1 MPTLETIAIEHPD
14 YVRFKSAWELMR
26 DSVDGEDD
34 VKRKGTKYLPM
45 KTGTASITNPA
56 DRDRVYKLYMTRA
69 EFPEIVAPTIRGA
82 VGVMLAKPAK
92 VDLPPQLES
101 LRESATSDGLTLD
114 MLHIRIANEIMTT
127 GRYGL
132 LPSIAEDGTP
142 YLAGY
147 TAEDIKNWEGND
159 YVVLDESGIERN
171 RETGEWETVIK
182 LRECSAYD
190 GVYVSRVYTLDPAS
204 RAGIGEDDVG
214 LLPNRQPLGF
224 MPFVFIG
231 SMDLTP
237 SPDDIPLYGL
247 AKLAMRIYRMDAD
260 FSFSLH
266 MTSEPTPVAIGFDDP
281 ASAIRDGMAPKTL
294 GSSVL
299 WVLPK
304 GGDAKYLEF
313 SGPGI
318 EKQAQA
324 IQASYDRA
332 AQYGAQVISQG
343 QSAESGE
350 ALRLRAASQTA
361 TLTTIAKTSAA
372 GLEKALRNL
381 AIWVGADPEQVVVT
395 PNLQFFDRKLTPQEV
410 LALVQSWQAGAI
422 SHRTV
427 FDNLQA
433 GGIIPEEITYES
445 EGAQSSFDEF
455 LPPGAQQSSA
465 EGAGF

>member
-1 MPTLETIAIEHPD
+1 MPTLETIAIQHPD
-14 YVRFKSAWELMR
+14 YIRFKSAWELMR

-45 KTGTASITNPA
+45 KTGTAAITDPA
-56 DRDRVYKLYMTRA
+56 SRDRVYNLYKTRA

-101 LRESATSDGLTLD
+101 LREAATSDGLTLD
-114 MLHIRIANEIMTT
+114 MLHIRIANELMTT

-132 LPSIAEDGTP
+132 LPSVDAQGMP

-147 TAEDIKNWEGND
+147 TAEGIINWDGTE
-159 YVVLDESGIERN
+159 YVVLDESTVERN
-171 RETGEWETVIK
+171 RDTGEWEAVK
-182 LRECSAYD
+182 RFRECQAYD
-190 GVYVSRVYTLDPAS
+190 GAYASRVYTTAPS
-204 RAGIGEDDVG
+204 TKAGIDEEQIA

-224 MPFVFIG
+224 MPFVFVG

-237 SPDDIPLYGL
+237 APDDVPLYGL

-281 ASAIRDGMAPKTL
+281 QSAIEQGMAPKTL

-299 WVLPK
+299 WILPK

-313 SGPGI
+313 NGPGL
-318 EKQAQA
+318 EKQAEA
-324 IQASYDRA
+324 INTSYDRA
-332 AQYGAQVISQG
+332 AQYGAQIISQG

-395 PNLQFFDRKLTPQEV
+395 PNLEFFDRKLTPQEV

-433 GGIIPEEITYES
+433 GGIIPEGREYDEES
-445 EGAQSSFDEF
+445 ATDFEEYVPQGGVQAT
-455 LPPGAQQSSA
+455 GA